1 MFTEQITGMEK
12 YLFSETFTFKIAA
25 LSNKS
30 QSQLK
35 MAFPLGATQG
45 PAEV

>member
-12 YLFSETFTFKIAA
+12 YLFSKTFTFKIAA